1 MAIKLKHALP
11 SNVYMQ
17 KNKKVF
23 KTIKHI
29 TRNGNIYTMNFNN
42 YIFLENNLL
51 K

>member
-1 MAIKLKHALP
+1 MP
-11 SNVYMQ
+11 SLVMCICK

-29 TRNGNIYTMNFNN
+29 IRNGNIYTMNLNN